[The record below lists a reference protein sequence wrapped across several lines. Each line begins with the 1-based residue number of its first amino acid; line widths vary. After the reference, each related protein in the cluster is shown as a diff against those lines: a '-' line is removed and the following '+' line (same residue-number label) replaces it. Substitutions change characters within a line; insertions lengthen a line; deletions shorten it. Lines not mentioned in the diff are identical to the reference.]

1 MTNDKKNVLERIGAI
16 SASIVSLVLISR
28 RVNKER
34 VQKRRADAAP
44 SGTQSKGGALLRFFP
59 GVTTET
65 FEEALRPSSSTAPM
79 VWRPSGTEWK
89 KVSFGRDEPMYVPLR
104 YH

>member
-1 MTNDKKNVLERIGAI
+1 M
-16 SASIVSLVLISR
+16 
-28 RVNKER
+28 
-34 VQKRRADAAP
+34 QKRRAGAAP
-44 SGTQSKGGALLRFFP
+44 SGTQSKGGALLRFLP
-59 GVTTET
+59 GVMTET

-104 YH
+104 YHQTRPIAPSALIGILCCRSSGAEM